1 MAGDV
6 MQMNETQ
13 CAQWRQGEE
22 KKRRRRRWTRRARKA
37 IRDFGS
43 SHYGAVCSV
52 VALRSRTFELRTTR
66 ISRRWQPSSSA
77 AYRLYASALPER
89 RSICFTSFV
98 VFLFLFLRESQLPEG
113 DRWLAETRHVT
124 TVGRPAV
131 SCPLKSS
138 ARGRPQHQTLVS
150 VPPSQFW
157 YIDADE
163 RQRKKKTKTENLS
176 RCILFESLFS
186 AQSSSIFSCFNT
198 S

>member
-1 MAGDV
+1 MFWNGWRCNA
-6 MQMNETQ
+6 NERNTM
-13 CAQWRQGEE
+13 CTV
-22 KKRRRRRWTRRARKA
+22 KTRRRRKKKKKKKKMNKKRGEKR
-37 IRDFGS
+37 FS

-77 AYRLYASALPER
+77 AYRLYAIPER

-98 VFLFLFLRESQLPEG
+98 VFLFYFFFLRESQLPEG

-157 YIDADE
+157 YINADE
-163 RQRKKKTKTENLS
+163 RQRKK
-176 RCILFESLFS
+176 
-186 AQSSSIFSCFNT
+186 
-198 S
+198 